1 MGQNR
6 PLFPM
11 LNSRLCTVGYANK
24 AKHGCVDWQLSDSMK
39 IFTRIKDNCRMLLNP
54 RAKREETEKRNR
66 VASKQGDSKYERRF
80 FFNSR
85 RKSRRDRLIGEKKRE
100 IFQANN

>member
-11 LNSRLCTVGYANK
+11 LNSRLRTVGYANK

-66 VASKQGDSKYERRF
+66 VASKQGDSKYVSFLILEE
-80 FFNSR
+80 NQEEIG
-85 RKSRRDRLIGEKKRE
+85 DRLIGEKKKE

>member
-1 MGQNR
+1 
-6 PLFPM
+6 
-11 LNSRLCTVGYANK
+11 
-24 AKHGCVDWQLSDSMK
+24 
-39 IFTRIKDNCRMLLNP
+39 MLLNP

-85 RKSRRDRLIGEKKRE
+85 KKSRRDRLIGEKKRE